1 MALTIIPFD
10 LLKLE
15 ENSYHLFIPATVNG
29 FTCRVLIDTGASK
42 TVFDRNYLLSHEAQI
57 VLTENEKLSSGL
69 GTNTMKSETAF
80 LKTFSLGDKVIEDY
94 EAAVLDLSHV
104 TNSYAQLG
112 LEPVHA
118 ILGNDIL
125 TRYKAVI
132 DYGKKVMK
140 LK

>member
-1 MALTIIPFD
+1 MAQTIIPFE

-15 ENSYHLFIPATVNG
+15 QDSYHLFVPGIVNG
-29 FTCRVLIDTGASK
+29 YPCRVLIDTGASK
-42 TVFDRNYLLSHEAQI
+42 TVFDRGYLASHEAQI
-57 VLTENEKLSSGL
+57 VLKENEKLSSGL

-80 LKTFSLGDKVIEDY
+80 ISTFSLGERTITDY
-94 EAAVLDLSHV
+94 EAAVLDLAHV
-104 TNSYAQLG
+104 NNSYAQLG

-125 TRYKAVI
+125 AKYKAVI

-140 LK
+140 LR